1 VLPKGVDLIVMD
13 QLKCAVTSDG
23 GSGGA
28 EGVDGDKVV
37 FLVRGGGGLVSHG
50 AAAVPIDICPTEFE
64 EAVSDEAAARH
75 AYLDNLEA
83 AVLQIPSIYQA
94 AIDKSD
100 YDIAAKILAIRP
112 RMQSILS
119 GFSKPKS
126 KHVIKAS
133 LDAGV
138 LLRVE
143 ELDAA
148 NFLQLTECLSE
159 KSDVENQ
166 IAAAQSS
173 AALQTA
179 QLLQQEKSAAARQDL
194 AAASRLKADKEAS
207 IQAGERDVMQLRVCS
222 CLKML

>member
-1 VLPKGVDLIVMD
+1 
-13 QLKCAVTSDG
+13 
-23 GSGGA
+23 
-28 EGVDGDKVV
+28 
-37 FLVRGGGGLVSHG
+37 
-50 AAAVPIDICPTEFE
+50 
-64 EAVSDEAAARH
+64 
-75 AYLDNLEA
+75 
-83 AVLQIPSIYQA
+83 
-94 AIDKSD
+94 
-100 YDIAAKILAIRP
+100 
-112 RMQSILS
+112 MQSILS
-119 GFSKPKS
+119 CFSKPKS
-126 KHVIKAS
+126 KHFIKAS
-133 LDAGV
+133 LDVGV